1 MDSITEQL
9 GKSLMQQ
16 SGEFDILGALMQQS
30 GEVNIFGALIDESN
44 PLVQVALQ
52 AFLDAVKEKLPEDIL
67 NGYTHLIDG
76 SSSRS

>member
-1 MDSITEQL
+1 MYCELCFVMDIITEQL
-9 GKSLMQQ
+9 GKS
-16 SGEFDILGALMQQS
+16 LMQQS

-52 AFLDAVKEKLPEDIL
+52 AFIDAVKDKLPEDIL
-67 NGYTHLIDG
+67 NGVMHLSDG